1 MCINPHL
8 VNDLIEKGLWTT
20 EIKNQLVAYNGS
32 VQQISAIPDD
42 LKELYKT
49 IWEIPQKTLMNLA
62 INRGPYIC
70 QSQSFNVYMEQPNY

>member
-8 VNDLIEKGLWTT
+8 VDDLIENGLWTS
-20 EIKNQLVAYNGS
+20 EVKNQLVAYNGS
-32 VQQISAIPDD
+32 VQQISGISDEI
-42 LKELYKT
+42 KMLYKT

-70 QSQSFNVYMEQPNY
+70 